1 VVVVCIAAARLA
13 EQQVSLIMNC
23 WDWMPQFWYSNPE
36 KFLSEF
42 HTTLSMVSWHT
53 NVVAVCIAAARL
65 AGATSRHLIRVRV
78 RNGFPGGLQ

>member
-1 VVVVCIAAARLA
+1 MVVVCIAAARLA
-13 EQQVSLIMNC
+13 EQQVSLIMN
-23 WDWMPQFWYSNPE
+23 WLSQFWYSNPE
-36 KFLSEF
+36 KILSEF